1 MFRLIGKIDS
11 EWIDGEFDDAKEV
24 ELAMREFDKEK
35 EKGGFNNGLI
45 FVLNEGKPVRSFEWL

>member
-1 MFRLIGKIDS
+1 MFRVIGKIDE
-11 EWIDGEFDDAKEV
+11 EWIDGKFDDAKEV

-45 FVLNEGKPVRSFEWL
+45 FVLHKGEPVRSFEWL